1 MKSNLR
7 VIQEL
12 SERPKGQVL
21 SINIPGLTREKFLEF
36 LTDPK
41 VISWALSMPKEQRNA
56 VIKRA
61 IDEGKCKV
69 INTYG

>member
-12 SERPKGQVL
+12 GERPKGQVL

-36 LTDPK
+36 LANPA
-41 VISWALSMPKEQRNA
+41 VVSWALAMPKEQRDV
-56 VIKRA
+56 VIQQA

>member
-21 SINIPGLTREKFLEF
+21 SINIPGLKREKFLEF

-41 VISWALSMPKEQRNA
+41 VISWALAMPRERRDT
-56 VIKRA
+56 VIQQA
-61 IDEGKCKV
+61 INNGLCEV
-69 INTYG
+69 HNVYE